1 MPDRRLTSGEKALL
15 RPIYGATLPYD
26 DQWIGRNDAE
36 WGGRTNSITLAT
48 VPRMAVTIWALD
60 YSASSVSKDDK
71 WIFVHE
77 MGHVWTGITAAAICA
92 AESGRG

>member
-15 RPIYGATLPYD
+15 RPIFGSIVPYD

-48 VPRMAVTIWALD
+48 
-60 YSASSVSKDDK
+60 SAAHGGYDL
-71 WIFVHE
+71 
-77 MGHVWTGITAAAICA
+77 GIGLQRHLCF
-92 AESGRG
+92 